1 VVASIPTSAE
11 RVNPIGMTISPNW
24 GWLLPAL
31 GGDVA
36 SCAAYDSMPRAGAHN
51 MSTPPIFTLLVS
63 VIRSA
68 PVARR
73 MSLAALTVYR
83 GTRRISPG
91 ARCGL
96 VAALSPKIKLSRGG
110 WAARSV
116 THTTFHVSVTCWSVS
131 PEGVLIM

>member
-1 VVASIPTSAE
+1 MVASIPTSAE

-24 GWLLPAL
+24 LLAAL

-36 SCAAYDSMPRAGAHN
+36 SCTAYESMPRAGAHN
-51 MSTPPIFTLLVS
+51 MSAPPILTCLWIA
-63 VIRSA
+63 IRSA
-68 PVARR
+68 PVANRT
-73 MSLAALTVYR
+73 SLAALTVYR
-83 GTRRISPG
+83 GARGISPG

-96 VAALSPKIKLSRGG
+96 VAALSPKMKLSWGG